1 MKKITF
7 LGLCTITTILT
18 SCSTSHDQ
26 FKYISPPPTQQ
37 DLNSN
42 NPDLKQSKKVT
53 SEQNS
58 KNNRDTSIKE

>member
-1 MKKITF
+1 M
-7 LGLCTITTILT
+7 LT